1 MTTVLAGAGLVAA
14 LGLGRAAWRAP
25 ARERARRARAREP
38 RRLPARLRDP
48 LARALAEAQWPI
60 GPEDAVSGAGIAV
73 LGVTFPVVVLAP
85 ALAPVVFVAAVA
97 AGPVLLVTARARV
110 RRRYLAD
117 LPGLVEL
124 LAARMR
130 SGHTVVTALG
140 DAAGASDLGSTDPV
154 ATDLRSLL
162 ARVDHGEPLT
172 DALEWWARRRPLPP
186 LRAVAG
192 ALAVAAVTG
201 GAAAEALDGLARSL
215 RDQLGAQAEALAQSA
230 QARLSAIVVG
240 AAPLGYLAF
249 AALVDPGSVGLLL
262 TTGVGRVCLVAGLAL
277 DAVAVVWMRRIVR
290 SEP

>member
-1 MTTVLAGAGLVAA
+1 VTTVLAGAGLVVA

-25 ARERARRARAREP
+25 ARERARRARAQEP

-48 LARALAEAQWPI
+48 LARALTEAQCPV
-60 GPEDAVSGAGIAV
+60 GPEDAVSGVCIAV
-73 LGVTFPVVVLAP
+73 LGVTFPVVVLAS
-85 ALAPVVFVAAVA
+85 ALAPVVFVTAVA
-97 AGPVLLVTARARV
+97 AGPIFLVNARARV
-110 RRRYLAD
+110 RRRYLVD

-124 LAARMR
+124 LAARLR

-140 DAAGASDLGSTDPV
+140 DAAGGADPVFSDLRG
-154 ATDLRSLL
+154 LL
-162 ARVDHGEPLT
+162 ARHDHGEPFT

-192 ALAVAAVTG
+192 ALAVASVTG

-230 QARLSAIVVG
+230 QARLSAVVVG

-262 TTGVGRVCLVAGLAL
+262 TTGVGRVCLVVGLAL